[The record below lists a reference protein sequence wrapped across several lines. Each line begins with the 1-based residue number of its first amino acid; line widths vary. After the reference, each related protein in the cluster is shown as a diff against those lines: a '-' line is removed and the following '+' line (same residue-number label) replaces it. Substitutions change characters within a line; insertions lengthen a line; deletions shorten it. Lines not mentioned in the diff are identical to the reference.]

1 MSGTF
6 QVFKAVTKNWLRSK
20 SGVFFSIMFPLML
33 LLIFGS
39 VMGGTQESNY
49 TLYVQNRDYVGA
61 QPTELSSAFENA
73 LDSVE
78 SLDVRR
84 IPREENVETY
94 GDDTSFSNYR
104 ALVIPDGFQE
114 GIQQKS
120 TRVGIDVTLETLSR
134 IREYFGSSGVDNEWD
149 QNEEGEKMLENA
161 KSFIPEENIC
171 LRIFTSGGDESAPI
185 VRSIVSSIVG
195 GFNER
200 SIGASSI
207 LEIEDFDMGR
217 EGFGAVDYY
226 LPGLIAAFIMA
237 NGIMGVTSTISEFN
251 RNGVTKRLAATSLDK
266 KSWIVGN
273 VLNQAMLA
281 FLLALVM
288 IGAAWAVY
296 GVEAIP
302 GPYSLSLV
310 FLGSAVFSTI
320 GITLGGI
327 IKDVEAA
334 NAAGNAIGFPMM
346 FLSGAFF
353 PLEIMPDFLQTVARV
368 LPLYY
373 LHDGLRATMI
383 HGQPGQAFLPF
394 VLFLCLTLVF
404 GAVAIKTTKWKEF

>member
-1 MSGTF
+1 M
-6 QVFKAVTKNWLRSK
+6 
-20 SGVFFSIMFPLML
+20 
-33 LLIFGS
+33 
-39 VMGGTQESNY
+39 
-49 TLYVQNRDYVGA
+49 
-61 QPTELSSAFENA
+61 
-73 LDSVE
+73 
-78 SLDVRR
+78 
-84 IPREENVETY
+84 
-94 GDDTSFSNYR
+94 
-104 ALVIPDGFQE
+104 IPDGFQE

-207 LEIEDFDMGR
+207 LEIEDVDMGR

-288 IGAAWAVY
+288 IGAAWVVY
-296 GVEAIP
+296 GVEVIP

-383 HGQPGQAFLPF
+383 HGQPGQTFLPF